1 MSRSWKVLFYISE
14 SKGNPVET
22 FLEELEER
30 EHAKILRVIQYI
42 QEYGLRVVL
51 PHVKKLSGTPLWEIR
66 VLGRDSIRVLYVVP
80 YRETVLLLH
89 GFRKKT
95 QKTPVSEIRIAIVRY
110 RDWKER
116 Q

>member
-1 MSRSWKVLFYISE
+1 MSRSWKVLFYIS
-14 SKGNPVET
+14 KTKANPVEI
-22 FLEELEER
+22 FFEELEVR
-30 EHAKILRVIQYI
+30 EHTKILRVIQYI
-42 QEYGLRVVL
+42 QEYGLNAVL

-66 VLGRDSIRVLYVVP
+66 ILGRDSIRVLYVVP
-80 YRETVLLLH
+80 YEQVVLLLH

-95 QKTPVSEIRIAIVRY
+95 QKTPISEIRIAIMRY